1 MRFSV
6 YPSNPRLVTFFM
18 DEVEFKATF
27 GTNCQYICVSYKD
40 DRIFFTPGTV
50 QTGNKVAWSWHEGTR
65 YCRFGFSP
73 SRLGEPLVP
82 CATSRHIPYEET
94 AEGLAFLAD
103 AIRTREGDTPAG
115 ATREKGGVAAKIGPA
130 AVPSLP
136 ALPPP
141 VAPRPV
147 ASKETVRQTAD
158 TITDELS
165 AVRWALDM
173 LNGLGEKLGLEYLI
187 RDNRIRAVM
196 RTEL

>member
-6 YPSNPRLVTFFM
+6 YRSSPRLVTFFM
-18 DEVEFKATF
+18 DDAEFKAAF

-40 DRIFFTPGTV
+40 DRIFFTPGTDR
-50 QTGNKVAWSWHEGTR
+50 TGNKVTWSWHEGTR

-82 CATSRHIPYEET
+82 YTTSRDIPYEET
-94 AEGLAFLAD
+94 VEGLTFQAD
-103 AIRTREGDTPAG
+103 AIRVREGDTPAG
-115 ATREKGGVAAKIGPA
+115 TSTGARVGAATSTVPA
-130 AVPSLP
+130 TVPSLP
-136 ALPPP
+136 APLPAT
-141 VAPRPV
+141 APRPV
-147 ASKETVRQTAD
+147 TETARQTAD

-165 AVRWALDM
+165 AVKWALDM